1 LILKTILW
9 FKRMKIWLQNFSL
22 FAKD

>member
-1 LILKTILW
+1 LMLKTILW